1 MAFFIATIQSAAGEM
16 KQLTIEAATPF
27 AARQFLRRR
36 GIRALELQLDRS
48 GPSTSKQRSESAFI
62 ANYLTRDGKP
72 ASTTIQAVDERSAKR
87 LLRQRGIRALSLE
100 RAGNRST
107 EAPPLTQARKPSLV
121 KTSSSDKNAQIQQR
135 SAFQSLEKLLEKPPG
150 VKEKAVFA
158 SKLAAL
164 VDAGVPIVRSLDL
177 MASQQKMPMFKRA
190 LTQVSLDVNEGI
202 ALGTAIR
209 RWPKVFD
216 QLSIAMVEAGEAGGV
231 LDEALKRLAK
241 LLEDNAKLQNQI
253 KGALGYPVAVLVIAI
268 LVFLGMTIF
277 LIPTFAGIF
286 EDLGAELPAFT
297 QLLVNLSELLRSTV
311 ALYLA
316 GGLLLIIWLFRKYY
330 TTSNGRRVI
339 DRLMLKVP
347 LFGELILMTATA
359 QFCRIFSS
367 LTRAGVPILLAMEI
381 SSQTAGN
388 SIISDAILASRG
400 MVQNGVLLSTALIR
414 QKVLPDMAL
423 SMLAIGEETGEMDKM
438 LSKVADFYEDE
449 VGAMVKALTSMLE
462 PAMIVVV
469 GGIVGSILLAMYLPM
484 FTVFDQIQ

>member
-1 MAFFIATIQSAAGEM
+1 MAAFIASYAGPSGQ
-16 KQLTIEAATPF
+16 KRTLTIKAANEAEAKVL
-27 AARQFLRRR
+27 LRRR
-36 GIRALELQLDRS
+36 GIRANELR
-48 GPSTSKQRSESAFI
+48 PV
-62 ANYLTRDGKP
+62 KP
-72 ASTTIQAVDERSAKR
+72 GSNEDAKGEGSLGSIDLNR
-87 LLRQRGIRALSLE
+87 L
-100 RAGNRST
+100 
-107 EAPPLTQARKPSLV
+107 
-121 KTSSSDKNAQIQQR
+121 
-135 SAFQSLEKLLEKPPG
+135 FEKAPG

-177 MASQQKMPMFKRA
+177 MAKQQKLPMFKRA
-190 LTQVSLDVNEGI
+190 LTKVSLDVNEGI
-202 ALGTAIR
+202 ALGTALR
-209 RWPKVFD
+209 QWPKVFD
-216 QLSIAMVEAGEAGGV
+216 QLSLSMVEAGEAGGV

-268 LVFLGMTIF
+268 LVFLAMTIF

-297 QLLVNLSELLRSTV
+297 QLLVDLSALLRSPV
-311 ALYLA
+311 ALYAL
-316 GGLLLIIWLFRKYY
+316 GVILLMIWMLGRFYGTHK
-330 TTSNGRRVI
+330 GRRTI
-339 DRLMLKVP
+339 DRLMLKLP
-347 LFGELILMTATA
+347 LFGDLILMTATA

-367 LTRAGVPILLAMEI
+367 LSRAGVPILMSMEI
-381 SSQTAGN
+381 SSETTGN
-388 SIISDAILASRG
+388 AIISDAILASRG
-400 MVQNGVLLSTALIR
+400 MVQEGVLLSNALIR

-423 SMLAIGEETGEMDKM
+423 NMLAIGEETGEMDKM

>member
-1 MAFFIATIQSAAGEM
+1 MAAFIASYAGPTGQSRTVRIKAAD
-16 KQLTIEAATPF
+16 LAEA
-27 AARQFLRRR
+27 RKLLRRR
-36 GIRALELQLDRS
+36 GIRAENLRPVSPGNTQDAKADRGGLGS
-48 GPSTSKQRSESAFI
+48 I
-62 ANYLTRDGKP
+62 DLN
-72 ASTTIQAVDERSAKR
+72 R
-87 LLRQRGIRALSLE
+87 L
-100 RAGNRST
+100 
-107 EAPPLTQARKPSLV
+107 
-121 KTSSSDKNAQIQQR
+121 
-135 SAFQSLEKLLEKPPG
+135 FEKAPG

-177 MASQQKMPMFKRA
+177 MATQQKLPMFKRA
-190 LTQVSLDVNEGI
+190 LTKVSLDVNEGI
-202 ALGTAIR
+202 ALATALR
-209 RWPKVFD
+209 QWPKVFD

-241 LLEDNAKLQNQI
+241 LLEDTAKLQNQI
-253 KGALGYPVAVLVIAI
+253 KGALGYPVTVLVIAI

-297 QLLVNLSELLRSTV
+297 QLLVDLSALLRSSV
-311 ALYLA
+311 ALYALGVILLA
-316 GGLLLIIWLFRKYY
+316 IWMLSRFYSTQK
-330 TTSNGRRVI
+330 GRRVI
-339 DRLMLKVP
+339 DRLMLKLP
-347 LFGELILMTATA
+347 LFGDLILMTATA

-367 LTRAGVPILLAMEI
+367 LTRAGVPILMSMEI
-381 SSQTAGN
+381 SSETAGN
-388 SIISDAILASRG
+388 AIVSDAILESRELVQEG
-400 MVQNGVLLSTALIR
+400 MLLSSALIR

>member
-1 MAFFIATIQSAAGEM
+1 MASFTANYLGSAGQTRTITIKADD
-16 KQLTIEAATPF
+16 LTEAK
-27 AARQFLRRR
+27 RLLRRR
-36 GIRALELQLDRS
+36 GIRATDVKASQTGQNAKGKD
-48 GPSTSKQRSESAFI
+48 SKETNGVFSFDINKA
-62 ANYLTRDGKP
+62 
-72 ASTTIQAVDERSAKR
+72 
-87 LLRQRGIRALSLE
+87 
-100 RAGNRST
+100 
-107 EAPPLTQARKPSLV
+107 
-121 KTSSSDKNAQIQQR
+121 
-135 SAFQSLEKLLEKPPG
+135 LEKPPG

-177 MASQQKMPMFKRA
+177 MATQQKLPMFKRA
-190 LTQVSLDVNEGI
+190 LTKVSLDVNEGI
-202 ALGTAIR
+202 SLGAAIR
-209 RWPKVFD
+209 QWPKVFD

-297 QLLVNLSELLRSTV
+297 QLLVDLSNLLRSMV
-311 ALYLA
+311 AVYA
-316 GGLLLIIWLFRKYY
+316 VGGLLILIWLLNRYY
-330 TTSNGRRVI
+330 NTHNGRRSI

-367 LTRAGVPILLAMEI
+367 LTRAGVPILMSMEI

-388 SIISDAILASRG
+388 SIISDAILNSRSL
-400 MVQNGVLLSTALIR
+400 VQEGVLLSASLIR

-423 SMLAIGEETGEMDKM
+423 SMLSIGEETGEMDKM

-484 FTVFDQIQ
+484 FTVFDQIK

>member
-1 MAFFIATIQSAAGEM
+1 MAAFIASYAGPTGQPRTVTIKAAN
-16 KQLTIEAATPF
+16 LAEAKKL
-27 AARQFLRRR
+27 LRRR
-36 GIRALELQLDRS
+36 GIRAEELRPVSLGNTQ
-48 GPSTSKQRSESAFI
+48 
-62 ANYLTRDGKP
+62 DGK
-72 ASTTIQAVDERSAKR
+72 ANGADAAGLKSIDLNR
-87 LLRQRGIRALSLE
+87 L
-100 RAGNRST
+100 
-107 EAPPLTQARKPSLV
+107 
-121 KTSSSDKNAQIQQR
+121 
-135 SAFQSLEKLLEKPPG
+135 FEKAPG

-177 MASQQKMPMFKRA
+177 MAKQQKLPMFKRA
-190 LTQVSLDVNEGI
+190 LTKVSLDVNEGI
-202 ALGTAIR
+202 ALATALR
-209 RWPKVFD
+209 QWPKVFD

-241 LLEDNAKLQNQI
+241 LLEDNAKLENQI
-253 KGALGYPVAVLVIAI
+253 KGALGYPIAVLVIAI

-277 LIPTFAGIF
+277 LIPIFAGIF

-297 QLLVNLSELLRSTV
+297 QLLVDLSELLRSPV
-311 ALYLA
+311 ALYAA
-316 GGLLLIIWLFRKYY
+316 GAILLSIWLFGRFYA
-330 TTSNGRRVI
+330 THNGRRTI
-339 DRLMLKVP
+339 DRLMLKLP

-367 LTRAGVPILLAMEI
+367 LTRAGVPILMSMEI
-381 SSQTAGN
+381 SSETAGN
-388 SIISDAILASRG
+388 AIISDAILASRG
-400 MVQNGVLLSTALIR
+400 MVQEGVLLSNALIR

-423 SMLAIGEETGEMDKM
+423 NMLAIGEETGEMDKM

>member
-1 MAFFIATIQSAAGEM
+1 MASFIASYAGPSGQRRNVTIKAKDLA
-16 KQLTIEAATPF
+16 EA
-27 AARQFLRRR
+27 RKLLRRR
-36 GIRALELQLDRS
+36 GIRATELNPAGSEQQANNN
-48 GPSTSKQRSESAFI
+48 GPKQEQK
-62 ANYLTRDGKP
+62 NGL
-72 ASTTIQAVDERSAKR
+72 
-87 LLRQRGIRALSLE
+87 LSLDL
-100 RAGNRST
+100 GKS
-107 EAPPLTQARKPSLV
+107 
-121 KTSSSDKNAQIQQR
+121 
-135 SAFQSLEKLLEKPPG
+135 FEKPPG

-177 MASQQKMPMFKRA
+177 MASQQKLPMFKRA
-190 LTQVSLDVNEGI
+190 LIQVSLDVNEGI

-316 GGLLLIIWLFRKYY
+316 GGLILIIWLLRKYY
-330 TTSNGRRVI
+330 ATTNGRRVI